1 MIECVFCDLDGPI
14 LDGKAKHFNC
24 YRSIMLEN
32 GYVPISKD
40 RYWDLKR
47 QRVDRQALLAL
58 SGAGAFYDRY
68 FQLWCERIE
77 LPETLADDRVQPGA
91 IEQLA
96 KWKQTGVRVVLVTA
110 RRNPENTRD
119 QLRVLGITPQLRGTS
134 ITAPSEGAAGKADG
148 ARTVAGSFEAS
159 DALWVGDTEMD
170 MEAAQLVGC
179 RAWAITDGLRTSD
192 FLASFAP
199 IGISARIQ
207 EIDLEAVAS

>member
-1 MIECVFCDLDGPI
+1 
-14 LDGKAKHFNC
+14 
-24 YRSIMLEN
+24 
-32 GYVPISKD
+32 VPISKD

-47 QRVDRQALLAL
+47 RRVDRQALLAL
-58 SGAGAFYDRY
+58 SEGAAFYDRY

-77 LPETLADDRVQPGA
+77 LPETLADDRTQPGA

-96 KWKQTGVRVVLVTA
+96 KWKQTGVRVILVTA

-119 QLRVLGITPQLRGTS
+119 QLQFLGITPLLRGIS
-134 ITAPSEGAAGKADG
+134 VTAPSAGAAGKAAG
-148 ARTVAGSFEAS
+148 ARSVAGSIETS

-170 MEAAQLVGC
+170 MEAAQIVGC

-207 EIDLEAVAS
+207 EIDLDVVATPFGSGE